1 MVLDELAVKINT
13 SQVFMPGTA
22 GLPTL
27 YQKARFEL
35 IENVYLYLQSLSSRY
50 SDMGLEIVETI
61 DQCLKSFNPDKGS
74 FLNYFMLSMKRRYA
88 RSIAENATV
97 IKRGGI
103 HLSKADQK
111 SIAQLKCLARHLH
124 CALDEEKFPRKAS
137 AILSVAE
144 DEIRRLLQLNQEAVI
159 LPTGVSDEDANI
171 LDLLPAGDN
180 VELEMEN
187 RDTVSR
193 FLSCVEKR
201 FQSCQQRQKIAISPL
216 LSAKILS
223 YYPEVID
230 YINPASHSF
239 FDQRMFK
246 CYCETGEVP
255 SAREISLSLG
265 RSEASTSR
273 SLKSFLEEV
282 RKCMERPL

>member
-1 MVLDELAVKINT
+1 M
-13 SQVFMPGTA
+13 
-22 GLPTL
+22 
-27 YQKARFEL
+27 
-35 IENVYLYLQSLSSRY
+35 
-50 SDMGLEIVETI
+50 
-61 DQCLKSFNPDKGS
+61 
-74 FLNYFMLSMKRRYA
+74 
-88 RSIAENATV
+88 
-97 IKRGGI
+97 
-103 HLSKADQK
+103 
-111 SIAQLKCLARHLH
+111 
-124 CALDEEKFPRKAS
+124 
-137 AILSVAE
+137 SVAE

-171 LDLLPAGDN
+171 LDLLPAGNN

-201 FQSCQQRQKIAISPL
+201 FQNCQQRQKIVISPL

-246 CYCETGEVP
+246 RYCETGEVP